1 MKLFNSFHTFYSVSD
16 TTSEELRSKLDSR
29 KKNCTMKLFFSDN
42 KIMHRLTGPGSLRE
56 NSRRANLSLEL
67 CLSNMAISLG
77 RWTSNKKYVRS

>member
-1 MKLFNSFHTFYSVSD
+1 V
-16 TTSEELRSKLDSR
+16 
-29 KKNCTMKLFFSDN
+29 KLFFSDN